1 MQANAN
7 TITGAFDER
16 VNLRDT
22 VVAMDAVPSPP
33 FCTVSAM
40 AIHDPS
46 GDGTSACQTDG
57 AAHPFANRPIQVRMT
72 NGNA

>member
-1 MQANAN
+1 MQSNAN

-16 VNLRDT
+16 VPN
-22 VVAMDAVPSPP
+22 PP

-46 GDGTSACQTDG
+46 GDGTSACQTAG